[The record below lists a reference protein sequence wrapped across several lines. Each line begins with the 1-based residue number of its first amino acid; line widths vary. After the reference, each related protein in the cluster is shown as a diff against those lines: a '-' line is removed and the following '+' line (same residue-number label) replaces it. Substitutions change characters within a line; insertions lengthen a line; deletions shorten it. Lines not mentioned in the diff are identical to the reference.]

1 MSVCLSHQSAL
12 RYWLTKTGEEC
23 VPNCSE
29 KKSLAWASASMREI
43 KEAWL
48 PFDFSQ
54 KRPLHVLVPY
64 SDQRHNLKKVIAHV
78 WASDLPKGSLYEL
91 AGTNYVCSPELTFVQ
106 MASCRELTEVV
117 EIGCHLCSEFSIS
130 DEGRGYVGEREA
142 LTSPESL
149 GTCIDGLF
157 RVRGIVR
164 AREALRYVVPCTA
177 SPMEVL
183 LVMAFTLPPSSGG
196 WVMPEI
202 VANQRIDVDEH
213 LRPLVGASHFKGDLY
228 LPSVRGNVEYD
239 SYEYHTGKYRYDH
252 TQARRNVLEAMG
264 VKTVSATWGQ
274 MDTFEKFE
282 AFIWMVKERFGIEQR
297 SFTATERAAQM
308 NLYAHLTDKK
318 ARLF

>member
-1 MSVCLSHQSAL
+1 MSICLSHQSAL
-12 RYWLTKTGEEC
+12 RYWLTKTEEEC
-23 VPNCSE
+23 VPNRSE

-43 KEAWL
+43 KGALL
-48 PFDFSQ
+48 PFDYSQ
-54 KRPLHVLVPY
+54 KRPLHVLVPQ
-64 SDQRHNLKKVIAHV
+64 SEQRHNLKKVISHV
-78 WASDLPKGSLYEL
+78 WASDLPSGSLYEL

-106 MASCRELTEVV
+106 MASCRVLTEVV
-117 EIGCHLCSEFSIS
+117 EIGCHLCGEFSIA
-130 DEGRGYVGEREA
+130 DEGRGYVGKREA
-142 LTSPESL
+142 LTSPENL

-183 LVMAFTLPPSSGG
+183 LVLAFVLPPNCGG
-196 WVMPEI
+196 WVMPEV

-274 MDTFEKFE
+274 LYTFEKFE
-282 AFIWMVKERFGIEQR
+282 AFIWMVRERFGLEQR
-297 SFTATERAAQM
+297 SFTMTERAAQM
-308 NLYAHLTDKK
+308 NLYAHLTDSKT
-318 ARLF
+318 RLF